1 MKYSYTTPSPVA
13 FDDILM
19 EIFTNNDEDCLTV
32 WDGRKHRL
40 IFGGIYRQPA
50 SIRKLLKSFNAEN
63 VTTVRILK

>member
-40 IFGGIYRQPA
+40 LFGGIYR
-50 SIRKLLKSFNAEN
+50 
-63 VTTVRILK
+63 